1 MNFVLQVADLR
12 TKRPQRQFGHLERL
26 DAKRN
31 ADDGNAVQQSG
42 AHVAERHPHAG
53 QHEPHDVDQHRSHA
67 TAVYHG
73 LAERGQRQ
81 SRHFERLYAQWNAD
95 DGDAQHQSDDGPAG
109 GQEQTAQKQLQNIA
123 KKSHG
128 NMVTNVGRYG
138 QDFAVRSDRS

>member
-31 ADDGNAVQQSG
+31 ADDG
-42 AHVAERHPHAG
+42 
-53 QHEPHDVDQHRSHA
+53 
-67 TAVYHG
+67 
-73 LAERGQRQ
+73 
-81 SRHFERLYAQWNAD
+81 
-95 DGDAQHQSDDGPAG
+95 DAQHQSDDGPAG
-109 GQEQTAQKQLQNIA
+109 GQEQTAQKQPQNIA